1 MSDLSE
7 EVYNLKVQLSA
18 LETVVMVLV
27 RRMDKGSRDKLL
39 LVAEQAESIGDASAD
54 ERGINQE
61 FATMVRTMLKK
72 SSAPIHGILIN

>member
-39 LVAEQAESIGDASAD
+39 LVAEQAESIGDASAY

>member
-27 RRMDKGSRDKLL
+27 RRMDKASRDKLL
-39 LVAEQAESIGDASAD
+39 LVAEQAELLGDASTD
-54 ERGINQE
+54 ERPINQE
-61 FATMVRTMLKK
+61 FATMVRTMLEK
-72 SSAPIHGILIN
+72 SSAPIHGIPIN